1 MLLRLTALLQNN
13 EKTTSF
19 LFLISA
25 PTYANIKQEFVTSA
39 QISID
44 SPYVITN
51 AAPSSYSISG
61 NNITTSTGT
70 GDNVVTN
77 GIGGLNLGS
86 FGSNGAPNAM
96 HTNKTVTTAG
106 SAFSLSESYQA
117 GDGTQSAITPSS
129 GIASL
134 PVLGGTT
141 TVISGGTAGNLGL
154 LQFHQESIPVL
165 LEGQV
170 LAVLALLCPYYD

>member
-1 MLLRLTALLQNN
+1 MKKLLPLLLLA
-13 EKTTSF
+13 TT
-19 LFLISA
+19 
-25 PTYANIKQEFVTSA
+25 PVYANIKQEFVTSA

-70 GDNVVTN
+70 GDSVVTN

-86 FGSNGAPNAM
+86 LSNGVPALVN
-96 HTNKTVTTAG
+96 TNKSVTTAG

-117 GDGTQSAITPSS
+117 GDVTHSAITPSS

-134 PVLGGTT
+134 PVLGGQT
-141 TVISGGTAGNLGL
+141 TVISGGTAGNL
-154 LQFHQESIPVL
+154 
-165 LEGQV
+165 
-170 LAVLALLCPYYD
+170 ALTSVSSGIHTCTAGGSGTSCIGSTTVRITID

>member
-1 MLLRLTALLQNN
+1 MKKLLPLLLLA
-13 EKTTSF
+13 TT
-19 LFLISA
+19 
-25 PTYANIKQEFVTSA
+25 PVYANIKQEFVTSA

-70 GDNVVTN
+70 GDSVVTN

-86 FGSNGAPNAM
+86 LSNGVPALVN
-96 HTNKTVTTAG
+96 TNKSVTTAG

-117 GDGTQSAITPSS
+117 GDVTQSAITPSS

-134 PVLGGTT
+134 PILGGQT
-141 TVISGGTAGNLGL
+141 TVISGGTAGNL
-154 LQFHQESIPVL
+154 
-165 LEGQV
+165 
-170 LAVLALLCPYYD
+170 ALTSVSSGIHTCTAGGSGTSCIGSTTVRITID

>member
-1 MLLRLTALLQNN
+1 MKKLLPFIFAVAASPAYAVLTT
-13 EKTTSF
+13 K
-19 LFLISA
+19 
-25 PTYANIKQEFVTSA
+25 YVTSA

-70 GDNVVTN
+70 GDSVVTN
-77 GIGGLNLGS
+77 AIGGLNLGS
-86 FGSNGAPNAM
+86 FGSNGAPNAI

-106 SAFSLSESYQA
+106 SAFSLSETYQA

-129 GIASL
+129 GIATL
-134 PVLGGTT
+134 PVLGGQT
-141 TVISGGTAGNLGL
+141 TVISGGTAG
-154 LQFHQESIPVL
+154 S
-165 LEGQV
+165 
-170 LAVLALLCPYYD
+170 LALTSVSSGIHTCTAGGSGTSCIGSTTVSIEID

>member
-1 MLLRLTALLQNN
+1 MKKLLPLLLLAA
-13 EKTTSF
+13 T
-19 LFLISA
+19 
-25 PTYANIKQEFVTSA
+25 PVYADIKQEFVTSA

-70 GDNVVTN
+70 GDSVVTN

-86 FGSNGAPNAM
+86 LSNGVPALVN
-96 HTNKTVTTAG
+96 TNKSVTTAG

-117 GDGTQSAITPSS
+117 GDVTQSAITPSS

-134 PVLGGTT
+134 PVLGGQT
-141 TVISGGTAGNLGL
+141 TVISGGTAGNL
-154 LQFHQESIPVL
+154 
-165 LEGQV
+165 
-170 LAVLALLCPYYD
+170 ALTSVSSGIHTCTAGGSGPSCIGSTTVRITID

>member
-1 MLLRLTALLQNN
+1 MKKLLPFIFAVATTPAYADITA
-13 EKTTSF
+13 K
-19 LFLISA
+19 
-25 PTYANIKQEFVTSA
+25 YVTSA

-70 GDNVVTN
+70 GDSVVTN

-86 FGSNGAPNAM
+86 FDNNGLPNAI

-106 SAFSLSESYQA
+106 SAFSLAKVIKPVTEHKLLLHLVLVSQLYLFLAARQ
-117 GDGTQSAITPSS
+117 QSFLAE
-129 GIASL
+129 
-134 PVLGGTT
+134 
-141 TVISGGTAGNLGL
+141 L
-154 LQFHQESIPVL
+154 LVTL
-165 LEGQV
+165 L
-170 LAVLALLCPYYD
+170 

>member
-1 MLLRLTALLQNN
+1 MKKLLP
-13 EKTTSF
+13 F
-19 LFLISA
+19 LFAVAAS
-25 PTYANIKQEFVTSA
+25 PTYAEITTKYVTSA

-70 GDNVVTN
+70 GDSVVTN
-77 GIGGLNLGS
+77 AIGGLNLGS
-86 FGSNGAPNAM
+86 FGSNGAPNAI

-106 SAFSLSESYQA
+106 SAFSLSETYQA

-129 GIASL
+129 GIATL
-134 PVLGGTT
+134 PVLGGQT
-141 TVISGGTAGNLGL
+141 TVISGGTAGSLGL
-154 LQFHQESIPVL
+154 TSVSSGIHTCSAGGSGTSCIGSTTVTITI
-165 LEGQV
+165 
-170 LAVLALLCPYYD
+170 D

>member
-1 MLLRLTALLQNN
+1 MKKLIPFIIFLSPSCAFADITA
-13 EKTTSF
+13 K
-19 LFLISA
+19 
-25 PTYANIKQEFVTSA
+25 YVTSA

-86 FGSNGAPNAM
+86 LSNGVPALVN
-96 HTNKTVTTAG
+96 TNKSVTTAG

-117 GDGTQSAITPSS
+117 GDVTQSAITPSS
-129 GIASL
+129 GIATL
-134 PVLGGTT
+134 PVLGGQT
-141 TVISGGTAGNLGL
+141 TVISGGTAGNL
-154 LQFHQESIPVL
+154 
-165 LEGQV
+165 
-170 LAVLALLCPYYD
+170 ALTSVSSGIHTCTAGGSGTSCIASTTVQIEID